1 VTGISHDYTIK
12 VSGELGLESADVWSV
27 IQTWKTQAI
36 VFDFFNAVMVHVFG
50 PIAVSDYTSLIKH
63 AIIFKNQVKLR
74 ERFDKYITEEKK
86 KKKELKVYEHFG
98 LSLHEHNELEE
109 VSKEYRRV
117 MRDATER
124 IAEIDDEIKIL
135 TNEKKA
141 ITTSVEK
148 EWDII
153 HQYNTLRRTSAATVK
168 AEAVST
174 WINFTDEERKVH
186 SNSLSDY
193 TKKLIE
199 ESVTEE
205 QRRMCR
211 SPEMRAMVQSRLRDI
226 RQRKS
231 QDEERRLRERMAT
244 ITTSAKE
251 GFFLEPKVVNKEA
264 KSSKDEEGK
273 KEDNRDEER
282 D

>member
-1 VTGISHDYTIK
+1 

-27 IQTWKTQAI
+27 IQMWKTQAI
-36 VFDFFNAVMVHVFG
+36 VFDFFDAVMVHVFG
-50 PIAVSDYTSLIKH
+50 PITKDDYKSLIKH
-63 AIIFKNQVKLR
+63 AIMFKNQVKLR
-74 ERFDKYITEEKK
+74 ERFNKYIADEKM
-86 KKKELKVYEHFG
+86 KKKELQVYDHYG

-117 MRDATER
+117 MRAATER
-124 IAEIDDEIKIL
+124 IAQIDDEIKIL
-135 TNEKKA
+135 ITEKQT
-141 ITTSVEK
+141 ITDNVEK

-153 HQYNTLRRTSAATVK
+153 HKYNTLRRTSAAIIK

-174 WINFTDEERKVH
+174 WLNFTDEERKVH
-186 SNSLSDY
+186 ANNLGEY
-193 TKKLIE
+193 TRKLIE
-199 ESVTEE
+199 DSVTEE
-205 QRRMCR
+205 QKRMCR
-211 SPEMRAMVQSRLRDI
+211 SPAMRAMVQSRLRDI

-251 GFFLEPKVVNKEA
+251 GFFLEPKTINKEA
-264 KSSKDEEGK
+264 KPGKNEEGE